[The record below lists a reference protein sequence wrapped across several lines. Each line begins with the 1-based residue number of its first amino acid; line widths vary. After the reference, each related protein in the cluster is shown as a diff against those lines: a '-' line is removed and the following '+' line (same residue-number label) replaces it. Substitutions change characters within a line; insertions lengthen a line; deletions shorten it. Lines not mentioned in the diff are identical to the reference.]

1 MEFGVAF
8 WIGVALGVA
17 LGVAFGVAFGVA
29 PTLLLGSSSYHLA
42 FGRDARHKGAGT
54 DGRSNGRTIYLNID
68 IDISEWKME
77 RD

>member
-29 PTLLLGSSSYHLA
+29 PTLLLGSSSLGPYRASL
-42 FGRDARHKGAGT
+42 
-54 DGRSNGRTIYLNID
+54 
-68 IDISEWKME
+68 
-77 RD
+77 

>member
-29 PTLLLGSSSYHLA
+29 PTLLLGSSSYHLP
-42 FGRDARHKGAGT
+42 FERDAPLKKVKVRVYGIALLLPLPP
-54 DGRSNGRTIYLNID
+54 YAF
-68 IDISEWKME
+68 
-77 RD
+77 